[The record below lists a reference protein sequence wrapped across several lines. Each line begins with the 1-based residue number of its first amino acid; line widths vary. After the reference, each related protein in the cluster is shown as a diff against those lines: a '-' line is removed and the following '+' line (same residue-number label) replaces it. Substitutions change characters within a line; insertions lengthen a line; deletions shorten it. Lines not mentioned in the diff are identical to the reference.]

1 MKGGIRMA
9 VIKDSAIIP
18 LSRQLFIPKDN
29 NLSIDDLI
37 IESTGEYRLFD
48 KPDFIIVQNDHC
60 CKSIKVTIKTK
71 E

>member
-1 MKGGIRMA
+1 MA
-9 VIKDSAIIP
+9 ILKDSVIVP

-29 NLSIDDLI
+29 NLKMEDLI
-37 IESTGEYRLFD
+37 IETEGAYRLYEKD
-48 KPDFIIVQNDHC
+48 DRIILQNDEC